1 MPPPKKKKKNETKG
15 RGSGWEDGSFNIFS
29 SPFFSFLFL
38 SCPSF
43 FFFFYS
49 SLSQVDGWLVK
60 ENDKAAPDRKEL
72 EGGLGHLGKML
83 SILYV
88 FPYATKNR

>member
-1 MPPPKKKKKNETKG
+1 MFPKMSVIELMSLG
-15 RGSGWEDGSFNIFS
+15 EFLLDFS

-72 EGGLGHLGKML
+72 EGASG
-83 SILYV
+83 
-88 FPYATKNR
+88 T